1 MKRAG
6 WWAICAGMALFLL
19 LMGWENLGR
28 AEEKIQAYFLNVGK
42 ADAILLRL
50 DGQDYLV
57 DTGSKDSYDQM
68 EDALQMLGVERLSG
82 VLITH
87 TDKDHAGGLKKL
99 LKSDIAVE
107 RVYAGKLYSEK
118 SSEDHPAYSAAEKK
132 DVPFTWLSAGDQLQA
147 GRCVWEIL
155 GPLTLDAEDENN
167 NSLVVNV
174 RTPEGNF
181 LLTGDM
187 TQTEEEELLDAGV
200 IPQATV
206 LKAGHHGRDD
216 ATGKRLVAAVRPQ
229 WAVISTSSED
239 RPDTPAAKVMET
251 LALFGVKTAVTQ
263 DTQVGILIELEKQNA
278 VVWRVD
284 WDGKHPMEKDA

>member
-1 MKRAG
+1 MKRACR
-6 WWAICAGMALFLL
+6 WAVCVGMALFLL
-19 LMGWENLGR
+19 LAGWKSPGK

-57 DTGSKDSYDQM
+57 DTGSKDSYDQL

-99 LKSDIAVE
+99 LKSDITVE
-107 RVYAGKLYSEK
+107 RVYAGKLHSEK
-118 SSEDHPAYSAAEKK
+118 SSEDHPAYSAPEKK
-132 DVPFTWLSAGDQLQA
+132 NVPFTWISAGDQLQT

-167 NSLVVNV
+167 NSLVANV

-229 WAVISTSSED
+229 WAVISTSSEE
-239 RPDTPAAKVMET
+239 RTDTPAAKVMET

-263 DTQVGILIELEKQNA
+263 DTQVGIFIELEKQNA

-284 WDGKHPMEKDA
+284 WDGKHPLEK

>member
-1 MKRAG
+1 M
-6 WWAICAGMALFLL
+6 
-19 LMGWENLGR
+19 
-28 AEEKIQAYFLNVGK
+28 GK

-50 DGQDYLV
+50 EGQDYLV
-57 DTGSKDSYDQM
+57 DTGSKDSYDQL

-99 LKSDIAVE
+99 LKSDITVE
-107 RVYAGKLYSEK
+107 RVYAGKLHSEK
-118 SSEDHPAYSAAEKK
+118 SSEDHPAYSATEKK
-132 DVPFTWLSAGDQLQA
+132 NVPFTWLSAGDHLQT

-229 WAVISTSSED
+229 WAVISTSSEE

>member
-1 MKRAG
+1 MKRAYING
-6 WWAICAGMALFLL
+6 
-19 LMGWENLGR
+19 
-28 AEEKIQAYFLNVGK
+28 
-42 ADAILLRL
+42 ILLDGTQQMEPQAHKVLLCEDGVITAVADEGTDL
-50 DGQDYLV
+50 DGYEVIDLHGGYVMPGLINLHVHLAGNGKPSAKPRDNAALVRKILSNGLTRAVAYRLVCSYAKLELLGGDACLVTLREGKFHQVKRMLASRGKPVLYL
-57 DTGSKDSYDQM
+57 K
-68 EDALQMLGVERLSG
+68 RLSM
-82 VLITH
+82 
-87 TDKDHAGGLKKL
+87 
-99 LKSDIAVE
+99 
-107 RVYAGKLYSEK
+107 
-118 SSEDHPAYSAAEKK
+118 
-132 DVPFTWLSAGDQLQA
+132 
-147 GRCVWEIL
+147 

-229 WAVISTSSED
+229 WAVISTSSEE